1 MSDRNSP
8 SDPSTTD
15 PHRVPSAMVVVGAD
29 GTEGADLAVRWAA
42 RTAARRGRGLLIT
55 HGLDLGAVPAALHGH
70 AVALSSLMD
79 EFRARGTRLVAA
91 ARHLAHEVAP
101 ELTITTEVSDAN
113 PAELL
118 VRHSS
123 TAHLMV
129 LGATP
134 GVGSL
139 RHLGSTLLA
148 VVAHG
153 RGAVVVARAG
163 DPAQPPRSD
172 GPVVVGIDGSLAG
185 EAAVGMAFAEAAE
198 RDTDL
203 VAVHAWS
210 DLDFAEFA
218 GYDFLDI
225 PDEDIA
231 AAETVLLTERLADW
245 QEKFPDVPV
254 TREVYQSDA
263 RTHLMEWSK
272 KAQLVVVGSRGRGG
286 FRGLLFGSTS
296 NSLVQHAFCPVMVVH
311 PD

>member
-1 MSDRNSP
+1 MSDSNNTI
-8 SDPSTTD
+8 TTD
-15 PHRVPSAMVVVGAD
+15 PHGMASAIVVVGVD

-42 RTAARRGRGLLIT
+42 ETAARRGRGLLIS
-55 HGLDLGAVPAALHGH
+55 HGLDLSAVPSAVHGH
-70 AVALSSLMD
+70 PVAVSSLMD
-79 EFRARGTRLVAA
+79 ELRARGERLVAA
-91 ARHLAHEVAP
+91 ARQLAHDAAP
-101 ELTITTEVSDAN
+101 DLTITTEVSEAN
-113 PAELL
+113 PADLL
-118 VRHSS
+118 VRHSH
-123 TAHLMV
+123 TAHMVV
-129 LGATP
+129 LGVTP

-153 RGAVVVARAG
+153 RGAVAVVRTG
-163 DPAQPPRSD
+163 DPAQPPRAD
-172 GPVVVGIDGSLAG
+172 APVVVGVDGSAAC
-185 EAAVGMAFAEAAE
+185 EAVIGAAFAEAAI
-198 RDTDL
+198 RGIDL
-203 VAVHAWS
+203 VALHAWS

-231 AAETVLLTERLADW
+231 IAEDVLLGERLVSW
-245 QEKFPDVPV
+245 QEKFPDVRL
-254 TREVYQSDA
+254 TREVYAYDA

-296 NSLVQHAFCPVMVVH
+296 NSLVQHAFCPVLVVH